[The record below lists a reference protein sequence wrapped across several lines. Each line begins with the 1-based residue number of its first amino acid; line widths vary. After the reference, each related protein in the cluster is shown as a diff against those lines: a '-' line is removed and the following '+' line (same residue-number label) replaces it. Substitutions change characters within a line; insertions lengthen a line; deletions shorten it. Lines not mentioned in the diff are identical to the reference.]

1 MTASGR
7 LVWTLAFALVLAA
20 GGRALGQDADARS
33 LGLREA
39 IRLALEQNLDLKIE
53 RYEPLVARELTRQ
66 SSGEFDPVLKLSGI
80 WSRSEV
86 LINSAL
92 EQQAESG
99 LIVDQRFTPDTSLV
113 GKLITGTQYGVSL
126 VAPTVTTNDPNR
138 IFDQFYRPVLNFTLA
153 QPLLRD
159 FGFEVNL
166 VRFKQ
171 AERSELIASMGV
183 EAKMLAVM
191 RDVETSYG
199 TLFLTQ
205 EHVRVAESSLGLAV
219 DLVERLRR
227 LFSVGRATG
236 LDVRQAETAV
246 EARRSDLKRAE
257 ADLVNARAQLQ
268 LLISPHPT
276 RAPRLVATEAP
287 PEDGAPDG
295 LEARIARALARRPEL
310 RRQELVIENLRS
322 EELLAK
328 NNTLPRLDVL
338 GGIGWNGLGGNGVG
352 PNIRGTLPS
361 RIQGKDN
368 YTSAFDDFLSPNGNV
383 SWSLGLR
390 LQMPLGNSD
399 AIGKLEQARLR
410 RDQERLRLTLLRN
423 QISVDVQTAFADM
436 TAAWAQVAATD
447 ENVRLARE
455 QLEAQERQ
463 LRAGLATVR
472 QVLEA
477 QDAVAQAEDKRL
489 QALVLYNAAGSRL
502 AAAEAATF
510 ETYRLVIRK

>member
-1 MTASGR
+1 MTGSRR
-7 LVWTLAFALVLAA
+7 LVWAMVLALVLGA
-20 GGRALGQDADARS
+20 GGRALGQNADTLS
-33 LGLREA
+33 LGIRDA

-66 SSGEFDPVLKLSGI
+66 SSGEFDPLLKLSGI

-99 LIVDQRFTPDTSLV
+99 LIVDQRFTPDLSLT
-113 GKLITGTQYGVSL
+113 GRLITGTQYGVSL

-138 IFDQFYRPVLNFTLA
+138 IFDQFYRPVLTFTLA

-159 FGFEVNL
+159 FGVEINL

-171 AERSELIASMGV
+171 AERSELIASLGV
-183 EAKMLAVM
+183 EARMLTVM
-191 RDVETSYG
+191 RDVETSYR

-205 EHVRVAESSLGLAV
+205 EHMRVAEGSVSLAV

-227 LFSVGRATG
+227 LFSAGRATA
-236 LDVRQAETAV
+236 LDVRQAEAAA

-257 ADLVNARAQLQ
+257 ADVVNARAQLQ

-276 RAPRLVATEAP
+276 RAPRLIAAEAP
-287 PEDGAPDG
+287 PEDGVPDG
-295 LEARIARALARRPEL
+295 LEGKIARALARRPEL

-322 EELLAK
+322 EELLAR

-338 GGIGWNGLGGNGVG
+338 GGVGWNGLGGNGVG

-361 RIQGKDN
+361 RIQGNDN
-368 YTSAFDDFLSPNGNV
+368 YLSAFDDFLSPGGNV

-390 LQMPLGNSD
+390 LQMPLGNND
-399 AIGKLEQARLR
+399 AIGRLEQARLR

-436 TAAWAQVAATD
+436 SAAWAQIVATD
-447 ENVRLARE
+447 EILRLARE

-463 LRAGLATVR
+463 FRAGLATVR

-477 QDAVAQAEDKRL
+477 QDAVAQAEDRRL
-489 QALVLYNAAGSRL
+489 QALVLYNAASSRL